1 MSWLAHSPTAASLP
15 LHRTVR
21 AVAGPT
27 TPAIMTACSDACAHR
42 NYEPQSDAA
51 TRHMLASAIGMAAGL
66 SFGCVLVGTIVSA
79 LFPRF
84 S

>member
-21 AVAGPT
+21 AVEGSDNTCDHDGP
-27 TPAIMTACSDACAHR
+27 
-42 NYEPQSDAA
+42 
-51 TRHMLASAIGMAAGL
+51 
-66 SFGCVLVGTIVSA
+66 VGTIVSA